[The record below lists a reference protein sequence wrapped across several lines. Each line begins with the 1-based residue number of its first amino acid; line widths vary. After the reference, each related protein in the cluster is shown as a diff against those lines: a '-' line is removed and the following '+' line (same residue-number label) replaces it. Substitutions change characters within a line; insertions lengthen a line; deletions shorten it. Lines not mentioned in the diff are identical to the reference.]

1 MRTSIHPGDL
11 ADCPVEELAIS
22 APPARWHGL
31 LQELGTHC
39 RDGSWVIT
47 GARDVEAA
55 LGSAALSVVPA
66 AGNGGPAAEL
76 IASMAR
82 FSDGAEHTRRRDLL
96 VSLLPPVPRVA
107 AAAGARA
114 SDYLRRRS
122 AAFDIMPM
130 ARHLPAEVL
139 ALSLGLSPAAAD
151 RAATLTGILC
161 DAVTPTLRPGEG
173 TEGAGDAAAV
183 TLAGVI
189 TDDLGAGDT
198 ERITAAI
205 SLLFQARDATAAL
218 IGSTILARRGD
229 DTAVPAAQRIDDV
242 LRHDAPVQCTRRTA
256 IQDTAV
262 GAARIPAGAPVWIF
276 VATAERGRGR
286 PATFGSGPHG
296 CPAAAQATAIAR
308 QVAAVLLADGWRP
321 VPGQR
326 VELEPRPNVRVPAR
340 VLVARP

>member
-1 MRTSIHPGDL
+1 MRTSIHHGGL
-11 ADCPVEELAIS
+11 AHCPVQELAIS
-22 APPARWHGL
+22 VAPAP
-31 LQELGTHC
+31 
-39 RDGSWVIT
+39 
-47 GARDVEAA
+47 
-55 LGSAALSVVPA
+55 
-66 AGNGGPAAEL
+66 GNGGPAAGL

-122 AAFDIMPM
+122 AVFDIMPM
-130 ARHLPAEVL
+130 ARQLPAEVL

-189 TDDLGAGDT
+189 GDGLGAGDT

-218 IGSTILARRGD
+218 I
-229 DTAVPAAQRIDDV
+229 
-242 LRHDAPVQCTRRTA
+242 
-256 IQDTAV
+256 
-262 GAARIPAGAPVWIF
+262 
-276 VATAERGRGR
+276 
-286 PATFGSGPHG
+286 
-296 CPAAAQATAIAR
+296 
-308 QVAAVLLADGWRP
+308 
-321 VPGQR
+321 
-326 VELEPRPNVRVPAR
+326 
-340 VLVARP
+340 